1 MPMTAKE
8 WLKENEWNNPPVES
22 QMWSTH
28 YTMMDTIMEEYAKY
42 YLKNKMREID
52 RNTFLKEYL

>member
-8 WLKENEWNNPPVES
+8 WLKENEWSNLPVES
-22 QMWSTH
+22 EQWSH

>member
-8 WLKENEWNNPPVES
+8 WLKENEWSNLPVES
-22 QMWSTH
+22 EQWSH

-42 YLKNKMREID
+42 YLKNKMKEID
-52 RNTFLKEYL
+52 NTTFLKKYL

>member
-1 MPMTAKE
+1 MTAKE
-8 WLKENEWNNPPVES
+8 WLKENEWDNVPVES
-22 QMWSTH
+22 EQWSH

-52 RNTFLKEYL
+52 RSTFLKEYL

>member
-1 MPMTAKE
+1 MTAKE
-8 WLKENEWNNPPVES
+8 WLDKQEWENKFVES
-22 QMWSTH
+22 VAWSHHT
-28 YTMMDTIMEEYAKY
+28 TMDSIMEEYAKY